1 MRILIASDKYKG
13 SLTAT
18 QVAQTIAG
26 ILKEAL
32 PEVECDLC
40 PIADG
45 GEGTVEA
52 MVTALGGEWKTVPTQ
67 DAQGRPIQAAYGWC
81 GDQAVMEMSAA
92 SGLALVNDLPL
103 IPKTA
108 STYGTGLMLKQALE
122 QGAQRIVIGIGGS
135 ATNDGGLGLASAL
148 GYRFLDAE
156 GQGVPAVMTE
166 VVRMVT
172 VERQKS
178 AQCSALSPQTTA
190 LTTSQK
196 TKHCEPSTE
205 HSLPPILVACD
216 VDNPL
221 LGPKGATR
229 VYGPQKGVSDP
240 AWFEERLEH
249 LADIVSRDLGTD
261 PRDVPGAG
269 AAGGLGWGLM
279 AFCGAQLTNG
289 FDLVAD
295 QIGLEARV
303 AKADLIITGEGRL
316 DAQTLH
322 GKGPVGIA
330 QMARRLG
337 KKVIA
342 FAGAVEDSPLLHSHF
357 DFTRATKPADMP
369 LAEAIARAEELL
381 AVAVQESTG
390 DIARLLG
397 R

>member
-18 QVAQTIAG
+18 QAAQTIARV
-26 ILKEAL
+26 LKQAL
-32 PEVECDLC
+32 PDVELDLC

-81 GDQAVMEMSAA
+81 GDQAIMEMSAA
-92 SGLALVNDLPL
+92 SGLALVNDLTL
-103 IPKTA
+103 NPKTA
-108 STYGTGLMLKQALE
+108 STYGTGLMLRQALE

-135 ATNDGGLGLASAL
+135 ATNDGGLGMASAL
-148 GYRFLDAE
+148 GYQFLDAA
-156 GQGVPAVMTE
+156 GQGIPAVMEE
-166 VVRMVT
+166 VMRMAR
-172 VERQKS
+172 VEKKPS
-178 AQCSALSPQTTA
+178 AQSSALSPQSPA
-190 LTTSQK
+190 MAASQN
-196 TKHCEPSTE
+196 TGHCELGTE
-205 HSLPPILVACD
+205 HFSCPILVACD

-221 LGPKGATR
+221 LGQKGATR
-229 VYGPQKGVSDP
+229 VYGPQKGVTDP

-249 LADIVSRDLGTD
+249 LADLVSRDLGPD

-279 AFCGAQLTNG
+279 AFCGARLTNG

-303 AKADLIITGEGRL
+303 AKADLVITGEGRL

-330 QMARRLG
+330 QMARRLV

-381 AVAVQESTG
+381 EIAVRESAR

>member
-26 ILKEAL
+26 VLKEAL

-52 MVTALGGEWKTVPTQ
+52 MVTALGGEWKKAAVQ
-67 DAQGRPIQAAYGWC
+67 DAQGRPLQAAYGWC
-81 GDQAVMEMSAA
+81 DGYAVMEMSAA
-92 SGLALVNDLPL
+92 SGLALVNDRDLD
-103 IPKTA
+103 PKTA
-108 STYGTGLMLKQALE
+108 STYGTGQMLKEAMEL
-122 QGAQRIVIGIGGS
+122 GAQRIIIGIGGS
-135 ATNDGGLGLASAL
+135 ATNDGGLGLAAAL
-148 GYRFLDAE
+148 GYRFLDEAGNDVE
-156 GQGVPAVMTE
+156 PVMRE
-166 VVRMVT
+166 ADRIVRIK
-172 VERQKS
+172 KS
-178 AQCSALSPQTTA
+178 AEVQTV
-190 LTTSQK
+190 
-196 TKHCEPSTE
+196 CD
-205 HSLPPILVACD
+205 ILVACD

-221 LGPKGATR
+221 LGEKGATR
-229 VYGPQKGVSDP
+229 VYGAQKGVKDIT
-240 AWFEERLEH
+240 WFEERLKH
-249 LADIVSRDLGTD
+249 LADLVARDLGTD

-279 AFCGAQLTNG
+279 AFCGAQLTHG
-289 FDLVAD
+289 FDLVAE

-303 AKADLIITGEGRL
+303 AQADLIITGEGRL

-337 KKVIA
+337 KKVAA
-342 FAGAVEDSPLLHSHF
+342 FAGAIDESPVLKAHF

-381 AVAVQESTG
+381 AVAVRESAG
-390 DIARLLG
+390 GIGRLLG